1 MKTNIDDIPVAVAV
15 PFALTPYQMIQLS
28 PIFIASFM
36 VMTSMFNGDVK
47 AILWLVFCIVGISFT
62 FVVNK
67 YILLDDTTCPSI
79 LPLFNRMNKFSI
91 STAFI
96 VFTLGYLVMPMIA
109 NKDYNYYVIVGFLI
123 LVVVDILVKY
133 QLDCINSQ
141 KYKSIIYGILF
152 GSAYSV
158 LCYSIL
164 NTSAKSLLYFNT
176 ISSNNIYC
184 SKPRKQTFKCNVYKN
199 GEIISSL

>member
-1 MKTNIDDIPVAVAV
+1 MTDNTAVAV
-15 PFALTPYQMIQLS
+15 PELSTLTLIQMFQLS

-67 YILLDDTTCPSI
+67 YILHDDTTCPSI

-96 VFTLGYLVMPMIA
+96 IFTLGYLVMPMIA

-123 LVVVDILVKY
+123 LFVIDIIVKK
-133 QLDCINSQ
+133 QLGCVSREE
-141 KYKSIIYGILF
+141 YKSIIYGILF

-164 NTSAKSLLYFNT
+164 SNGAKSLLYFNT
-176 ISSNNIYC
+176 VSSNNIYC

>member
-1 MKTNIDDIPVAVAV
+1 MDIKNGIPIAVAES
-15 PFALTPYQMIQLS
+15 FTLSPYQMIQLS

-67 YILLDDTTCPSI
+67 YILLDTTTCPSI

-123 LVVVDILVKY
+123 LFVVDILVKY
-133 QLDCINSQ
+133 QLGCISSQ
-141 KYKSIIYGILF
+141 NYKSIIYGILF

-164 NTSAKSLLYFNT
+164 SNSAKSLLYFNT
-176 ISSNNIYC
+176 VSSNNIYC

>member
-1 MKTNIDDIPVAVAV
+1 MSESESRTPLTQIVQ
-15 PFALTPYQMIQLS
+15 LTPYQIIQLS

-47 AILWLVFCIVGISFT
+47 AILWLVFCIVGISVT
-62 FVVNK
+62 FAVNK
-67 YILLDDTTCPSI
+67 YIIKDESSCNNSI
-79 LPLFNRMNKFSI
+79 LPLFNRMKTFSI

-96 VFTLGYLVMPMIA
+96 VFTLGYLVMPMIS
-109 NKDYNYYVIVGFLI
+109 NKDYNYYVICGFLI
-123 LVVVDILVKY
+123 LLVGDILVKQ
-133 QLDCINSQ
+133 QLGCIDR
-141 KYKSIIYGILF
+141 KSIIYGILF

-164 NTSAKSLLYFNT
+164 SNSAKSLLYFNT
-176 ISSNNIYC
+176 VSSNNIYC

-199 GEIISSL
+199 GEIISSI

>member
-1 MKTNIDDIPVAVAV
+1 MSESTESKIIP
-15 PFALTPYQMIQLS
+15 LTPYQMVQLS

-47 AILWLVFCIVGISFT
+47 AILWLVFCIVGISVT
-62 FVVNK
+62 FAVNK
-67 YILLDDTTCPSI
+67 YILDDQSSCPSI
-79 LPLFNRMNKFSI
+79 LPLFNRMTHFSI

-96 VFTLGYLVMPMIA
+96 VFTLGYLVMPMIS

-123 LVVVDILVKY
+123 LLVVDILVKK
-133 QLDCINSQ
+133 QLQCIPT
-141 KYKSIIYGILF
+141 YKSIIYGIIF

-164 NTSAKSLLYFNT
+164 SNGAKSLLYFNT
-176 ISSNNIYC
+176 VSSNNIYC
-184 SKPRKQTFKCNVYKN
+184 SKPKKQTFKCNVYKN
-199 GEIISSL
+199 GEIISTL